1 VPEFHEEW
9 FGVESQRA
17 LQDLFRLVKDLKGD
31 VVEVGCWEG
40 RSTIALATVC
50 HPAFVHAVDTWQGSP
65 GEVSAELA
73 AERDVL
79 ATFMRNTKNRNIDM
93 FVMDW
98 REYFR
103 LNRDPIRFLHIDA
116 EHTYENVRDNIE
128 AALPLMVPN
137 GIVCGDDVH
146 HPPVQRAV
154 LEHFPEAQVSATL
167 WWSWT

>member
-1 VPEFHEEW
+1 
-9 FGVESQRA
+9 
-17 LQDLFRLVKDLKGD
+17 
-31 VVEVGCWEG
+31 
-40 RSTIALATVC
+40 
-50 HPAFVHAVDTWQGSP
+50 
-65 GEVSAELA
+65 
-73 AERDVL
+73 
-79 ATFMRNTKNRNIDM
+79 
-93 FVMDW
+93 MDW